1 MDDKIKEKMVAV
13 DDILATVKS
22 IAQEGLE
29 EMGEELNEISALDLI
44 KQALHYF
51 ELIAEEGDL

>member
-1 MDDKIKEKMVAV
+1 MVAV